1 MGGSALNRRSRLGA
15 SWLSLILLAGAAA
28 GCGKEEPVTKDQ
40 GAAEPVKL
48 VLATHLPI
56 NDEFNKLYIEP
67 VSKKYPNITFEV
79 IPGSTLEQWDQYIA
93 SGQIPDLYITFN
105 GNLAPLAE
113 RGVIEDMTPRLSERK
128 IDIGRFQD
136 NYLNDIRYAVTEKGE
151 LYGLPVESTFHALYY
166 NKNIFDKF
174 GVAYPKDGMTWEETI
189 AIAQKVTRQEN
200 GIQYRGL
207 DITNVP
213 RLAQP
218 LGLEYVDRK
227 TEKAIVNTD
236 TWRRV
241 FDLGKQIYTIP
252 GNAPSANAEQNGQKG
267 FLKAQTVA
275 MLSDVNL
282 FSQLT
287 DAEKNGLNWDVVQ
300 HPYYKEQPNVFG
312 NASVYVVGA
321 TKSSKHKEQAL
332 QAMEVM
338 TSDEVQMSLSRLG
351 RVSPLKSPDV
361 QKAFGQDNPLLKGKN
376 MAGIVKSHPVK
387 YPIYVYR
394 DVSEKIVRQK
404 FDDFLAGKADANTLL
419 RQAEEEIN
427 KAVQVE
433 QLKKK

>member
-1 MGGSALNRRSRLGA
+1 MRAGIRVHA
-15 SWLSLILLAGAAA
+15 SCLTVLLLAGTAA
-28 GCGKEEPVTKDQ
+28 GCGKEETAPRDK

-48 VLATHLPI
+48 VLASHLPI

-67 VSKKYPNITFEV
+67 VRAKYPNITLEV
-79 IPGSTLEQWDQYIA
+79 ISGNQLEQWDQYIA
-93 SGQIPDLYITFN
+93 SGQIPDMFITFN
-105 GNLAPLAE
+105 GNLPPLAE
-113 RGVIEDMTPRLSERK
+113 RGVIEDMTPQFQSRK
-128 IDIGRFQD
+128 LDTGRFQD

-151 LYGLPVESTFHALYY
+151 LYGLPIETTFHALYY

-189 AIAQKVTRQEN
+189 DIAQKVTRQEN
-200 GIQYRGL
+200 DVQYRGL

-236 TWRRV
+236 TWKRV
-241 FDLGKQIYTIP
+241 FELGKQVYTIP
-252 GNAPSANAEQNGQKG
+252 GNAPSANAELNGQKG
-267 FLKAQTVA
+267 FLKSQTVA
-275 MLSDVNL
+275 MLSDINL

-287 DAEKNGLNWDVVQ
+287 EAEKSGLNWDVVQ

-332 QAMEVM
+332 QVMEVM
-338 TSDEVQMSLSRLG
+338 TSDEVQMNVSRLG
-351 RVSPLKSPDV
+351 RVSPLKSPDI

-376 MAGIVKSHPVK
+376 TAGIVKSHPVK
-387 YPIYVYR
+387 YPVYVYR
-394 DVSEKIVRQK
+394 DLSEKIVRQK
-404 FDDFLAGKADANTLL
+404 FDDFAAGKADVNTLL

-427 KAVQVE
+427 KAVQIE